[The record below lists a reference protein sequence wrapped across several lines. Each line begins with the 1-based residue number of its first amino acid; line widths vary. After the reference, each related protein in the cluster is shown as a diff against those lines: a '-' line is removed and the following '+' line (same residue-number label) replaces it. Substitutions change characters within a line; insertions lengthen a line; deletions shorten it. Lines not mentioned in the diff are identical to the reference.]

1 MPAGER
7 PLCGVPAS
15 DARRPERSR
24 SARGRFCLADGLAL
38 GQLSGM
44 RNLAR
49 RILSWLAGSLLLAI
63 VSGVVGEFFTALARE
78 NGWYQ
83 HPSERLDAAMNAF
96 SSFVTHSSFLTATA
110 GIVGLAVGMWMDT
123 ILRRSSLQRA
133 PVNLSGQALAPEH
146 EPSGKDESTVQ
157 AQYDLMLFT
166 IDYIIPA
173 SRAQIDLQD
182 AVIDLIAAGDRT
194 MQWSIKQ
201 SIRSDASVT
210 AFLASVEKLE
220 GGLHSHPVHCPP
232 FVDLMTQVDS
242 IEKGYADFRKET
254 DTLATGRGLEYSN
267 HSMLN
272 PLWRNWR
279 QAHNNLVREYET
291 IKRDRRFPKLF
302 RPARPSRWGD
312 PVPDKK

>member
-1 MPAGER
+1 
-7 PLCGVPAS
+7 
-15 DARRPERSR
+15 
-24 SARGRFCLADGLAL
+24 
-38 GQLSGM
+38 M
-44 RNLAR
+44 RNFAR
-49 RILSWLAGSLLLAI
+49 RIIGWLAGSLLLAV

-123 ILRRSSLQRA
+123 ILRRISLQRS
-133 PVNLSGQALAPEH
+133 PLNLPGRALPPGR
-146 EPSGKDESTVQ
+146 EPANVAESTIE
-157 AQYDLMLFT
+157 AQYDLMLFV

-173 SRAQIDLQD
+173 SRTQIDLQD
-182 AVIDLIAAGDRT
+182 AVIDLVASGDRT
-194 MQWSIKQ
+194 MQWSIRQ
-201 SIRSDASVT
+201 SIRTDASVT
-210 AFLASVEKLE
+210 AFLDSVHKLE
-220 GGLHSHPVHCPP
+220 SGLHSHPVHCPP
-232 FVDLMTQVDS
+232 FVDLMTHVDS
-242 IEKGYADFRKET
+242 IERGYADFRKET
-254 DTLATGRGLEYSN
+254 DTLATSRGLEYSN

>member
-1 MPAGER
+1 
-7 PLCGVPAS
+7 
-15 DARRPERSR
+15 
-24 SARGRFCLADGLAL
+24 
-38 GQLSGM
+38 M

-83 HPSERLDAAMNAF
+83 HPSERLDAAMTAF

-123 ILRRSSLQRA
+123 VLRRISLQRF
-133 PVNLSGQALAPEH
+133 PLNIPGQALSPGR
-146 EPSGKDESTVQ
+146 EPADVAESTIE
-157 AQYDLMLFT
+157 AQYDLMLFV

-173 SRAQIDLQD
+173 SRTQIDLQD
-182 AVIDLIAAGDRT
+182 AVIDLTASGDRT

-201 SIRSDASVT
+201 SIRTDASVI
-210 AFLASVEKLE
+210 AFLDSVGKLE
-220 GGLHSHPVHCPP
+220 SGLHSHPVHCPP
-232 FVDLMTQVDS
+232 FVDLMTQVDR

-254 DTLATGRGLEYSN
+254 DVLATARGLEYSN
-267 HSMLN
+267 HSILN

-279 QAHNNLVREYET
+279 QAHNNLVREYEA